1 MKYSYSNMGSYLY
14 SRLPHYHKVVD
25 EQNELLLKRFMEVF
39 NVGFKAND
47 EALKQ
52 ALETTQ
58 ASKCGEE
65 NLEELAK
72 SLGADWI
79 STIDPSYQ
87 RTIVRMLIKLYK
99 QKGTIDTIR
108 FIASEL
114 SGFEAKIIEGEIPEE
129 YFEEGD
135 EKKRLLT
142 VKLQAPE
149 MDDPVSAQQHETTI
163 SEVIDKFVPVHTKF
177 ILVVTYFYDELY
189 YKRVMEDVE
198 QDIKQDFG
206 TYTKSVENE
215 EDNVTILLEDKTE
228 VYNCKQLGVD
238 MRTFSLND
246 TSCRLVSPIYRL
258 AKISYL
264 DVIKTSKGEVK
275 IYG

>member
-1 MKYSYSNMGSYLY
+1 
-14 SRLPHYHKVVD
+14 
-25 EQNELLLKRFMEVF
+25 MEVF
-39 NVGFKAND
+39 NVGFQAND
-47 EALKQ
+47 EALKK

-129 YFEEGD
+129 CKITSTRNG
-135 EKKRLLT
+135 RPC
-142 VKLQAPE
+142 VCP
-149 MDDPVSAQQHETTI
+149 TTRN
-163 SEVIDKFVPVHTKF
+163 
-177 ILVVTYFYDELY
+177 Y
-189 YKRVMEDVE
+189 YIR
-198 QDIKQDFG
+198 G
-206 TYTKSVENE
+206 N
-215 EDNVTILLEDKTE
+215 
-228 VYNCKQLGVD
+228 
-238 MRTFSLND
+238 R
-246 TSCRLVSPIYRL
+246 
-258 AKISYL
+258 
-264 DVIKTSKGEVK
+264 
-275 IYG
+275 